1 MNVSFHAILSI
12 TSFTSQNINH
22 IPDAH
27 SCQDVQDI
35 VDKLTVKAVSKIR
48 EYLLQK
54 VYQFRKPLS
63 NYQIPQNAMIKHKY
77 DPVWNIES
85 IQSMC
90 KMLNIV
96 DIYIY
101 ISYSCCR
108 YGNLCCAWSTHFPP
122 IFVFLTD
129 LLPFLTYLLDIARF
143 VSLTTTIRFN
153 TQFVYSQVFL

>member
-1 MNVSFHAILSI
+1 MILKLVYTCSLETYFSTSEMLPHTLFPHQRPSCSLFESFINMFFHAVLSI
-12 TSFTSQNINH
+12 TSQNINH

-77 DPVWNIES
+77 DPVWNIKCSE
-85 IQSMC
+85 
-90 KMLNIV
+90 
-96 DIYIY
+96 
-101 ISYSCCR
+101 
-108 YGNLCCAWSTHFPP
+108 
-122 IFVFLTD
+122 
-129 LLPFLTYLLDIARF
+129 
-143 VSLTTTIRFN
+143 
-153 TQFVYSQVFL
+153 